1 MQLIKV
7 ERGCSERPRY
17 SPADGQ
23 RRERKGRASRTDRH
37 RAGYSHII
45 AHPGRCHGDWWPA
58 TDTRGVR
65 LCQDDETPR
74 GPQSPTPRPEQGA
87 ERDVDFDF
95 INLKLMKYE
104 DTRG

>member
-1 MQLIKV
+1 MQLIKA
-7 ERGCSERPRY
+7 ERGCSVRLRY

-23 RRERKGRASRTDRH
+23 WRERKGSASHADRH

-58 TDTRGVR
+58 ADTRGVR
-65 LCQDDETPR
+65 LCQDDETPC
-74 GPQSPTPRPEQGA
+74 GPLGPAPRPKQGTK
-87 ERDVDFDF
+87 RDANFNF